1 MREMAAQ
8 IKNSD
13 DMLIRHL
20 AHMTADAMDVA
31 IAAVFSAR
39 TGLPISTSSAVPIG
53 PSHQTIAHPSQ
64 SMWHTLCGAWS
75 TCFPISEPAR
85 TCWRAVCCTTGVY
98 LRDRSLTA
106 VRDTQD
112 SCHTKFTRWP
122 LETRGTSQEPL
133 LLQSS

>member
-39 TGLPISTSSAVPIG
+39 TGLPISTGSAVPIG

-75 TCFPISEPAR
+75 TCFPISSENLLASCLLYDRRLSTRPKSDRGQRHAR
-85 TCWRAVCCTTGVY
+85 FMP
-98 LRDRSLTA
+98 
-106 VRDTQD
+106 
-112 SCHTKFTRWP
+112 H
-122 LETRGTSQEPL
+122 
-133 LLQSS
+133 